1 MNPKIKKID
10 TEYEKNAAKITEL
23 QERQRELEKQRLE
36 LENLDII
43 GLVRSMGLT
52 PDQLAALIQSSKPAA
67 TGEERKGD
75 GNHAE
80 N

>member
-1 MNPKIKKID
+1 MNPKIRKID

-52 PDQLAALIQSSKPAA
+52 PDQLAALIQNSRTAA
-67 TGEERKGD
+67 GAERKEGGD
-75 GNHAE
+75 HAE
-80 N
+80 D